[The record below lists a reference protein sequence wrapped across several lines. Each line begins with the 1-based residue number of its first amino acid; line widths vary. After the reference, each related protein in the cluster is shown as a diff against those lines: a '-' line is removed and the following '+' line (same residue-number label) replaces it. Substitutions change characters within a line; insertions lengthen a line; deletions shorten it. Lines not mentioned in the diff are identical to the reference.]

1 MLIIKSTNKDIK
13 AVDRKKDI
21 GNKLKDVQ
29 INQTLEAKN
38 GNIVMKFESNSKL
51 IEAKKKLDESKEE
64 WFEPMVGTKLN
75 PKIRICNVS

>member
-38 GNIVMKFESNSKL
+38 GNIVMKF
-51 IEAKKKLDESKEE
+51 
-64 WFEPMVGTKLN
+64 
-75 PKIRICNVS
+75 